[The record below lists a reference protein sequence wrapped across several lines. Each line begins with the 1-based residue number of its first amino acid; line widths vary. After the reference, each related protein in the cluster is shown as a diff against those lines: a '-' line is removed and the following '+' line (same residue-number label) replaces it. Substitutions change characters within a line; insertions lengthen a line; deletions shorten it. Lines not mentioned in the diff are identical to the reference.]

1 MKWVF
6 QSKYQDWITMFEFQE
21 FEGGRLDY
29 PLTIIDIPRSHGSVR
44 KHLQSVHEKLNVLWN
59 LYKPKIDLICCVADA
74 NTSSLSCDQIEYI
87 QTFKYLFE
95 NDSDANMCCIFTSA
109 DSGPVHI
116 QNALDE
122 NNIAFSESFSVNFS
136 NLFQTLENS
145 SDNFWITNY
154 DELKRLFD
162 QLPVSVSKTLRIN
175 QNCAPEKIRQLT
187 SDIARLKPAM
197 SKHIADLGDI
207 KYQVKIFTEHKKEI
221 MSEGDFPFTIKEI
234 RQIKKPL
241 TDGRHVTNCMIC
253 FYTCHEKCAYENN
266 EDKVHCSAMHKG
278 YCRKCTGHCI
288 WYVHENTPYIYKYDC
303 VNVTKSYK
311 EMKSTYESKKRKP
324 LDFDG
329 YLELLNEDIKA
340 LLRRLYE
347 KAKIATEK
355 GNELKGIK
363 RSPLAGSVD
372 DTIENM
378 IASEKHHKEIG
389 FQQRIEMFQELKE
402 YTDWIRIEEQ
412 Q

>member
-1 MKWVF
+1 MKLFF
-6 QSKYQDWITMFEFQE
+6 QSKYQDWITVFEFQE

-109 DSGPVHI
+109 DLGPVHI
-116 QNALDE
+116 QDALVE
-122 NNIAFSESFSVNFS
+122 NNIAFSESFSVNLS
-136 NLFQTLENS
+136 NLFQTSENS

-162 QLPVSVSKTLRIN
+162 QLSVSVSKTLRIN
-175 QNCAPEKIRQLT
+175 QNCSPEKIRQLT
-187 SDIARLKPAM
+187 SDIARLKPAV
-197 SKHIADLGDI
+197 SKDIADLGDI
-207 KYQVKIFTEHKKEI
+207 KYQVKIFTEHKQEI
-221 MSEGDFPFTIKEI
+221 MSEGDFPFTINEI
-234 RQIKKPL
+234 RQTKTPL
-241 TDGRHVTNCMIC
+241 TAGHHVTNCTIC
-253 FYTCHEKCAYENN
+253 FYTCHKDCAYENN
-266 EDKVHCSAMHKG
+266 NEKMKCSAMRKG
-278 YCRKCTGHCI
+278 YCRECTGHCI

-303 VNVTKSYK
+303 VEVTKSYN
-311 EMKSTYESKKRKP
+311 EMKSTYEAEKGKP

-329 YLELLNEDIKA
+329 YLELLNKDIKA
-340 LLRRLYE
+340 LLGRLYD
-347 KAKIATEK
+347 KVKSAADK
-355 GNELKGIK
+355 GNELNGIQK
-363 RSPLAGSVD
+363 SPLAGSVD
-372 DTIENM
+372 ETIDNM
-378 IASEKHHKEIG
+378 IASENHHKEIG
-389 FQQRIEMFQELKE
+389 YQQRIEMFQELKE
-402 YTDWIRIEEQ
+402 YTNWIRIEEQ